1 MCINGWAFWKVGRV
15 GVLELKR
22 TEGGSSR
29 ERGGNSVRVP
39 PPPPPPATCLLSH
52 AWQALQ
58 SKCRSQLSAWGSGA
72 WTANWVI
79 LIEETMG
86 TKAVTGSLCGG
97 QHSHC
102 FYHPLA
108 AFLFPQVDGLRGLW
122 VKKIKHRFHFAHSPS
137 VGGFNPINQVCLER
151 LAYNWHFFNCFL
163 LKEKKSQNIKLC
175 ILMYKSIAFTKFT
188 MFCNHHLYYSKKKH
202 FITYKG
208 SLVLIKQ

>member
-1 MCINGWAFWKVGRV
+1 MCRVYFKKWGGRGTPFVLMGEHFERWEGWQSWRSEEQKGDQQGR
-15 GVLELKR
+15 GVV
-22 TEGGSSR
+22 TQSGSHH
-29 ERGGNSVRVP
+29 
-39 PPPPPPATCLLSH
+39 PPAICPLSH

-58 SKCRSQLSAWGSGA
+58 SKCRSQLPAWGSGA

-108 AFLFPQVDGLRGLW
+108 VFLFPQVDGLRGLW
-122 VKKIKHRFHFAHSPS
+122 VKKIKHRFHFAQPPS

-151 LAYNWHFFNCFL
+151 LAYNWHFTFNIPQSEVASWWL
-163 LKEKKSQNIKLC
+163 SGKESAFNAGDLV
-175 ILMYKSIAFTKFT
+175 SIP
-188 MFCNHHLYYSKKKH
+188 
-202 FITYKG
+202 G
-208 SLVLIKQ
+208 SGRSPGEGNSNPL